1 MFLTRL
7 STIGS
12 IVVVMGLLGTAS
24 ALVTHQTVA
33 AEPGPVP
40 TLIPAEPPPEEQ
52 TTAVD
57 EKAEQEAREQSMNN
71 LKALA
76 LAMYKYMDEYGQFP
90 PAAVYSKDGKPLLSW
105 RVLLLPYL
113 DQRDLYTQFK
123 LDEPWDGPRNK
134 KLLDKMPAIYT
145 FKTSKEKPQK
155 TVYQV
160 FTGPGTIF
168 PTPKTTRITD
178 ITDGTSNTLMI
189 VEAAEAVEW
198 TRPADLPYDPQK
210 PLPKLGNLSSKG
222 FLMAF
227 ADCSAHFIKKDI
239 KEATMR
245 ALISINGGE
254 VVDQNDF

>member
-40 TLIPAEPPPEEQ
+40 AMIPAEPPPDEQ
-52 TTAVD
+52 KPVVD
-57 EKAEQEAREQSMNN
+57 EKAEQEARRQSMDN
-71 LKALA
+71 LKGLA

-113 DQRDLYTQFK
+113 DQRDLYTKFK
-123 LDEPWDGPRNK
+123 LDEPWDGPTNK
-134 KLLDKMPAIYT
+134 KLLDKMPGIYT

-160 FTGPGTIF
+160 FTGTGTIF
-168 PTPKTTRITD
+168 PTPNTTKITD

-189 VEAAEAVEW
+189 VEAPEAVEW
-198 TRPADLPYDPQK
+198 TKPTDLSYDPKK
-210 PLPKLGNLSSKG
+210 PLPKLGNLTKKG
-222 FLMAF
+222 FLVAF
-227 ADCSAHFIKKDI
+227 ADGSAQLLKKDI
-239 KEATMR
+239 KEATLR
-245 ALISINGGE
+245 ALITINGGE